1 MTGAAAAPWEDGAM
15 DLAQLEPHLLADPGL
30 ADEGG
35 RVVGWAR
42 ANMPVLAALREQF
55 ERERPLDGRRI
66 GMCLHVESKTA
77 VLIEVL
83 RAGGAEIVLTGS
95 PSTTDD
101 RVAAVLARDPGV
113 RVYALEADTFGDHL
127 AHVER
132 VLASDPD
139 LLLDNGADLIA
150 ATVERGGGRVTAA
163 TEETTTGRNRLL
175 GELSGR
181 IPFPVVVINDSP
193 IKLLFENEHG
203 IGPAVV
209 DGFLRA
215 TNGLIAGTTCA
226 VVGYGS
232 CGRSLA
238 RTLRALDA
246 SVLVVELDPVRALEA
261 AFDGMRVAPLA
272 RALAEAD
279 SLFTVTGRPGVVT
292 AEVFGQAR
300 DGIMLANVGH
310 FGTEIDVPAL
320 AREAVSRVELRRHV
334 DEYTLADGRRI
345 RVLAGGEMLNLTAAN
360 GHQIQIMD
368 LGFALQAH
376 SLRLLAQDPSAFAAG
391 YNPVPAAVD
400 RAVAEGGLAALSTV
414 ER

>member
-1 MTGAAAAPWEDGAM
+1 MTLDE
-15 DLAQLEPHLLADPGL
+15 LEPHHLADPGL
-30 ADEGG
+30 ADAGE
-35 RVVGWAR
+35 RVVAWAR
-42 ANMPVLAALREQF
+42 ANMPVLAAIREEF
-55 ERERPLDGRRI
+55 ERERPLAGRRI

-101 RVAAVLARDPGV
+101 RVAAALARDPGI
-113 RVYALEADTFGDHL
+113 RVYALKADTFADHL
-127 AHVER
+127 AHADR
-132 VLASDPD
+132 VLRSDPD

-150 ATVERGGGRVTAA
+150 TMVERGGGRVVAA
-163 TEETTTGRNRLL
+163 TEETTSGRNRLV
-175 GELSGR
+175 GELEGR
-181 IPFPVVVINDSP
+181 VPFPVVVINDSP

-209 DGFLRA
+209 DGFMRA
-215 TNGLIAGTTCA
+215 TNSLIAGTTCA

-246 SVLVVELDPVRALEA
+246 SVTVVELDPVRALEA
-261 AFDGMRVAPLA
+261 AFDGMRVAPLGS
-272 RALAEAD
+272 ALREAD
-279 SLFTVTGRPGVVT
+279 SVFTVTGRPGVVT
-292 AEVFGQAR
+292 ADAFAHLR
-300 DGIMLANVGH
+300 DGTMLANVGH

-320 AREAVSRVELRRHV
+320 EQEAVSRVELRDHV
-334 DEYTLADGRRI
+334 DEYVLADGRRI

-376 SLRLLAQDPSAFAAG
+376 SMRLLARDPSAFVPG
-391 YNPVPAAVD
+391 YNAVPVEVD
-400 RAVAEGGLAALSTV
+400 RAVAEGGLRALSTV

>member
-1 MTGAAAAPWEDGAM
+1 MTLDE
-15 DLAQLEPHLLADPGL
+15 LEPHQVADPAL
-30 ADEGG
+30 ADEGE
-35 RVVGWAR
+35 RLVGWAR
-42 ANMPVLAALREQF
+42 ANMPVLAGLRERF

-101 RVAAVLARDPGV
+101 RVAAALARDPGM
-113 RVYALEADTFGDHL
+113 RVYALKADTFDDHL
-127 AHVER
+127 AHVDQ

-150 ATVERGGGRVTAA
+150 TTVERGGGRVVAA
-163 TEETTTGRNRLL
+163 TEETTSGRNRLL
-175 GELSGR
+175 GELAGR

-215 TNGLIAGTTCA
+215 TNSLIAGTTCA

-272 RALAEAD
+272 RSLGEAD

-292 AEVFGQAR
+292 AEAFGHLR

-320 AREAVSRVELRRHV
+320 AREAVSSVALREHV
-334 DEYTLADGRRI
+334 DEYALADGRRV

-360 GHQIQIMD
+360 GHQMQIMD

-376 SLRLLAQDPSAFAAG
+376 SLRLLAQDPSAFSAG
-391 YNPVPAAVD
+391 YNPVPAEVD

-414 ER
+414 EREVSA